1 MYGAL
6 GRLIE
11 DHGDGGAP
19 EEVVAAF
26 QGIICKKELPPVM
39 DKIR

>member
-1 MYGAL
+1 MFGAL
-6 GRLIE
+6 GRLIQ
-11 DHGDGGAP
+11 DHSDGGEL

-26 QGIICKKELPPVM
+26 QGIICKKELPPVT